1 MVIPARMASSRFP
14 GKALV
19 AETGLPLVVH
29 VLVQA
34 QQARRVDR
42 VIVAAPD
49 PEIIEAVQNHGG
61 EAILT
66 SEKHPN
72 GTSRIA
78 EVAETLDPSIGIL
91 VNVQGDE
98 PEIDPDLIDL
108 VIETLQGDPESPVA
122 TIASPLG
129 PGDEIEDPNLVKVVL
144 DERSRALLFS
154 RAPIPV
160 DRDRVGHAP
169 ARPLRHVGIYAYRR
183 PFLAEF
189 AAWRPTPLE
198 ETEKLEQLRILENG
212 RSIAVAVRA
221 CSGEGIDTPEQYA
234 KFLSRHRASNPA

>member
-34 QQARRVDR
+34 RQARRVDR

-49 PEIIEAVQNHGG
+49 PEIIEAVETHGG

-78 EVAETLDPSIGIL
+78 EVAETLDSS
-91 VNVQGDE
+91 
-98 PEIDPDLIDL
+98 
-108 VIETLQGDPESPVA
+108 T
-122 TIASPLG
+122 
-129 PGDEIEDPNLVKVVL
+129 
-144 DERSRALLFS
+144 
-154 RAPIPV
+154 
-160 DRDRVGHAP
+160 
-169 ARPLRHVGIYAYRR
+169 
-183 PFLAEF
+183 
-189 AAWRPTPLE
+189 
-198 ETEKLEQLRILENG
+198 
-212 RSIAVAVRA
+212 
-221 CSGEGIDTPEQYA
+221 
-234 KFLSRHRASNPA
+234 

>member
-19 AETGLPLVVH
+19 AETGLPLGVH
-29 VLVQA
+29 VLAQA
-34 QQARRVDR
+34 RQARRVDR

-49 PEIIEAVQNHGG
+49 PEIIEAVETHGG

-66 SEKHPN
+66 SENHPN

-78 EVAETLDPSIGIL
+78 EVAEALDPSIEIL

-98 PEIDPDLIDL
+98 PEIDPSLIDL
-108 VIETLQGDPESPVA
+108 VIETLQSDPESPVA
-122 TIASPLG
+122 TIASPFG

-160 DRDRVGHAP
+160 DRDGAGHAS
-169 ARPLRHVGIYAYRR
+169 AQPLRHVGIYAYRR

-189 AAWRPTPLE
+189 AAWQPTPLE

-212 RSIAVAVRA
+212 RSIAVAVRS